1 MSAEAP
7 EGCSIDSQGVSQ
19 AQSLSAEESSF
30 MPGLG
35 SAVSSRWK
43 GGDLPG
49 TGPED
54 YGAGK
59 RVYGGDG
66 RSPGPGG
73 NSNYGVLEKM
83 FCYLPW
89 LTPLHVRTT
98 AAKEKSQIQR
108 LIQPLMWAL
117 RRFRGPRQA
126 LFWGETCQEC
136 WCAPC
141 CDWRLLV

>member
-59 RVYGGDG
+59 RVYGGVMVG
-66 RSPGPGG
+66 AQAQEGIPTMAFWRKCFVICPG
-73 NSNYGVLEKM
+73 
-83 FCYLPW
+83 
-89 LTPLHVRTT
+89 
-98 AAKEKSQIQR
+98 
-108 LIQPLMWAL
+108 
-117 RRFRGPRQA
+117 
-126 LFWGETCQEC
+126 
-136 WCAPC
+136 
-141 CDWRLLV
+141 